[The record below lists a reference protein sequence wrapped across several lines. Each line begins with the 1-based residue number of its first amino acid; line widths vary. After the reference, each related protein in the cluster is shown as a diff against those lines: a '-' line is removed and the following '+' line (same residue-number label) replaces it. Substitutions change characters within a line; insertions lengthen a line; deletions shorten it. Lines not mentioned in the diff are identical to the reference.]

1 MLIPTAPDD
10 LVAAQGA
17 LGRKLYIV
25 PSLDLIVT
33 RLGDRPETAFN
44 AELWRRVMAAS
55 PDR

>member
-33 RLGDRPETAFN
+33 RLGDRPETEFN